1 MIANTT
7 FLLMYDEKNIYV
19 AANYRLAV
27 IMCRNRTVQEALR
40 NFLNVNRQLLSEVT
54 ICVEN

>member
-1 MIANTT
+1 
-7 FLLMYDEKNIYV
+7 MYDEKNIYV

-54 ICVEN
+54 ICVENWLR